1 MFTSIFPRVTISDEG
16 IQINNARFVLW
27 NEIVAVDFKRFLGFE
42 YIIIKRKKVFKWWV
56 PLYLMTE
63 EIYEQTRIHSPENN
77 PFLIELFKNPK
88 PKNGLLR
95 YAVLTISVLVLIVLS
110 VAMKEV
116 IRGLLRH

>member
-1 MFTSIFPRVTISDEG
+1 
-16 IQINNARFVLW
+16 
-27 NEIVAVDFKRFLGFE
+27 
-42 YIIIKRKKVFKWWV
+42 
-56 PLYLMTE
+56 MTE